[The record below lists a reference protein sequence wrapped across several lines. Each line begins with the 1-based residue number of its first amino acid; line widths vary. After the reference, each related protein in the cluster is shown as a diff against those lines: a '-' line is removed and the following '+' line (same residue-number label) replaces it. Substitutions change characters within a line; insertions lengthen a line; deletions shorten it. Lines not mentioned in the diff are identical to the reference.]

1 MTAADAARP
10 ALRLVGAQE
19 AAPDRQA
26 EAALS
31 IRGLTVAYTNQPVL
45 FSIDLDLPT
54 GAMSAIIG
62 PNGAGKSS
70 LLKAVVGILPVVSG
84 EISCLGGTYR
94 AQRRQIAYVPQ
105 TAAVDWEFPARVIDV
120 VLMGRYHRQRWYAPT
135 RRTDRAQALACL
147 DRVGMADFACR
158 QIGQLSGGQR
168 QRVFLARALAQE
180 ASLYLLDEPFAGID
194 VATERAILVVL
205 HELCA
210 QGLSVVCVHHDLATV
225 PDYFDHLA
233 LINRRM
239 IAAGPV
245 ARTFTQSALA
255 ATYGGRLG
263 AAGLAATVAAT
274 ATAVL

>member
-1 MTAADAARP
+1 MSGMIAADVVRP
-10 ALRLVGAQE
+10 PLRLVGAQD
-19 AAPDRQA
+19 ATADRHVV
-26 EAALS
+26 AALS
-31 IRGLTVAYTNQPVL
+31 VHGLTVAYANQPVL

-70 LLKAVVGILPVVSG
+70 LLKAVVEILPAVSG
-84 EISCLGGTYR
+84 NICCLGGPYR
-94 AQRRQIAYVPQ
+94 AQRRQIAYMPQ
-105 TAAVDWEFPARVIDV
+105 TAAVDWNFPARVIDV

-135 RRTDRAQALACL
+135 SRTDRAQALASL
-147 DRVGMADFACR
+147 DRVGMADFAHR

-180 ASLYLLDEPFAGID
+180 ASLYLLDEPFAGVD
-194 VATERAILVVL
+194 VATERAIVAVL
-205 HELCA
+205 HELRA
-210 QGLSVVCVHHDLATV
+210 QGQSVVCVHHDLATV
-225 PDYFDHLA
+225 PDYFDYVA

-245 ARTFTQSALA
+245 ASAFTQAALA

-263 AAGLAATVAAT
+263 AAGVAT
-274 ATAVL
+274 AAAAVV